1 VTSRVESSTDT
12 APSAYLLFRVDDR
25 LLHGQVTV
33 GWGLRLGPTRY
44 LLADD
49 LLADDPI
56 ARRLY
61 LSASPDGTETEVIS
75 VGELIERK
83 ESPGQRTRT
92 VLLVRGVQAA
102 AQLLRAG
109 IPGPVNLG
117 GIHDHVGAVELLP
130 FLHLNPD
137 ERKLLLDLLGE
148 GFQLEARD
156 LPEAA
161 PVRGTA
167 LRALLAR
174 GE

>member
-1 VTSRVESSTDT
+1 MG
-12 APSAYLLFRVDDR
+12 ASAYLLFRIDDR

-33 GWGLRLGPTRY
+33 GWGLRLGPARY

-49 LLADDPI
+49 VLAADPI

-61 LSASPDGTETEVIS
+61 LTASPEGTETEVVS
-75 VGELIERK
+75 VAELAERGEPRDLTR
-83 ESPGQRTRT
+83 RTL
-92 VLLVRGVQAA
+92 LLVRGVAPA

-117 GIHDHVGAVELLP
+117 GIHDHSGSEELLP
-130 FLHLNPD
+130 FLHLSRD
-137 ERKLLLDLLGE
+137 ERALLLDLLAE
-148 GFQLEARD
+148 GFEFEARD
-156 LPEAA
+156 LPETS

-167 LRALLAR
+167 LRALLTG